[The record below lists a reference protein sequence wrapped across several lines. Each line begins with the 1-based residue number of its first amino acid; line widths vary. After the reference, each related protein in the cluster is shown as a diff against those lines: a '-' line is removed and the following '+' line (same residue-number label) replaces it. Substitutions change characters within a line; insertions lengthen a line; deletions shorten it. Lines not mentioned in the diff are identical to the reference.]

1 MSEPTD
7 DKQMPWRFQ
16 PGQSGN
22 PNGRPK
28 GSRNRLADEFLVAL
42 GNDFSKHGVAAIQTV
57 REERPHE
64 YLKVVASLLP
74 KHVEIKDAT
83 LEELGRGELASL
95 VDAIRAATEARSGS
109 SEGAVH

>member
-1 MSEPTD
+1 
-7 DKQMPWRFQ
+7 MPAQDEKGRFIA
-16 PGQSGN
+16 GN
-22 PNGRPK
+22 GGNGGRPK
-28 GSRNRLADEFLVAL
+28 GSRNKLGEDFLKAL
-42 GNDFSKHGVAAIQTV
+42 SEDFGDHGVAAIQTV

-95 VDAIRAATEARSGS
+95 VDAIRAATEARSDS
-109 SEGAVH
+109 REGAVH